1 MGRTITLFL
10 GLAAACWAIPASAL
24 PLAACHLS
32 VAHSPARV
40 AAECG
45 SFAVAENR
53 AEPAGRTIEL
63 QVAVIP
69 ATTRRRTP
77 DPLVFITGGP
87 GQAALES
94 FVDAR
99 GAFSRIS
106 RSRDIVLVDQRGT
119 GGSNRLSC
127 QPPEDWDPV
136 QATPE
141 QHRTLVSDCLEALD
155 GDPRYYTTS
164 VAVRDL
170 ADVLDA
176 LGYGTVNLY
185 GISYGTRVAQA
196 FARRYPDR
204 VRAVILDG
212 IVPMDLALGPGIS
225 LDAQRALEMM
235 FERCAAAAACA
246 ERFPMLEA
254 DFAALQAR
262 LQEGPVRLVLADPV
276 SGELGEHEFTADW
289 LRGVVRLF
297 SYAPETVA
305 ILPLLIDHAARTGDF
320 VPLAAQALLVSRQMD
335 ESIATGMH
343 NAVVCTEDLPF
354 VTAGAGAGNEDTYLG
369 VGMLESLRAVCEV
382 WPQGEMDED
391 FKEAWSSD
399 LPVLI
404 LSGEADPVTP
414 PRNGEHAL
422 TTLPNARHL
431 VGQGQGHGMYARG
444 CTPQLMEQFIETA
457 ATDALDAACLDRL
470 RPEPFFLRFTGPD
483 P

>member
-1 MGRTITLFL
+1 MRWTITLFF
-10 GLAAACWAIPASAL
+10 GLWAASASAL
-24 PLAACHLS
+24 PLAPCHLS

-45 SFAVAENR
+45 SFEVAENR
-53 AEPAGRTIEL
+53 AEPDGRRIEL
-63 QVAVIP
+63 QVAVIR
-69 ATTRRRTP
+69 ATTRRRTV

-94 FVDAR
+94 YVDAR
-99 GAFSRIS
+99 GAFGRIS

-119 GGSNRLSC
+119 GGSNRLAC
-127 QPPEDWDPV
+127 PVPDGWDETR
-136 QATPE
+136 ATPE
-141 QHRTLVSDCLEALD
+141 EQQAMVTACLESLD
-155 GDPRYYTTS
+155 GDPRHYTTS
-164 VAVRDL
+164 VAIRDL
-170 ADVLDA
+170 AEVLDA
-176 LGYGTVNLY
+176 LEYDTVNLY

-235 FERCAAAAACA
+235 FERCGASTACA
-246 ERFPMLEA
+246 ERFPTLEA
-254 DFAALQAR
+254 DFGALQSR
-262 LQEGPVRLVLADPV
+262 LLEGPVRLVLADPV
-276 SGELGEHEFTADW
+276 SGELGEHDFTADW

-305 ILPLLIDHAARTGDF
+305 LLPLLIDHAARTGDF
-320 VPLAAQALLVSRQMD
+320 VPLAAQALLVSRQMS
-335 ESIATGMH
+335 ESIAAGMH

-369 VGMLESLRAVCEV
+369 AGMLESLRAVCAV

-391 FKEAWSSD
+391 FKQPWSSD

-422 TTLPNARHL
+422 ATLSHARHL
-431 VGQGQGHGMYARG
+431 VGPGQGHGMFARG
-444 CTPQLMEQFIETA
+444 CTPRLMEQFIDTA
-457 ATDALDAACLDRL
+457 DPAALDVGCLERL
-470 RPEPFFLRFTGPD
+470 QPAPFFLRFTGPN